1 MVPLV
6 PPSSQGSPPRQPRQ
20 PWSGQPAQR
29 RTAAAAGGLEAKAKP
44 TSLGIAQKENQLA
57 ELSPET
63 PQRAAGARAGAG
75 AVDADAMGGAYPSE
89 PVWRL

>member
-6 PPSSQGSPPRQPRQ
+6 PPSSQGLRQ

-63 PQRAAGARAGAG
+63 PRRAQAGARAGA
-75 AVDADAMGGAYPSE
+75 VEADAMGGAYPSE